1 MNENKTGKA
10 SAVLLKDR
18 NFRWMFSGAVVS
30 MLGDQFTLIALPWLV
45 LKMTNDPFALGIVL
59 ALVGIPR
66 ALFILIGGAMVD
78 RHSPKQ
84 VLMLSKYI
92 NTFLLGVLGMLVL
105 TGELQLWMV
114 YCMATAIGVASAFS
128 IPSAT
133 AMLPHVVAPAQ
144 LPMANSIMQG
154 IRQLTMAAGPV
165 LAGLLIAFSGISTSQ
180 ESADL
185 QGVGIAFLLDA
196 FSFALSAWTLHRVA
210 MRQNASP
217 EKPGKHA
224 HVLKSVY
231 EGLHFCWSDSSLRSL
246 FLYVA
251 AVGLFIIGPLQVAIP
266 ILATK
271 LGSAAAFGILMGAHG
286 AGTLVGM
293 IMSGAKPH
301 WRAGNLGSTILL
313 LDCLAGAL
321 FIPMGY
327 ISMTWQGIT
336 LLLLIGAFGGFV
348 QLAVLTWMQLR
359 VPLPM
364 MGRTMSLLMF
374 VFLGVAPVS
383 AAITGW
389 VMRSISLEQLF
400 VSCGASLIVIALIAF
415 VISPVRSISEK
426 RPTAAPGLETK

>member
-1 MNENKTGKA
+1 
-10 SAVLLKDR
+10 
-18 NFRWMFSGAVVS
+18 

-45 LKMTNDPFALGIVL
+45 LRMTNDPFALGIAL

-84 VLMLSKYI
+84 VLMLSKHV
-92 NTFLLGVLGMLVL
+92 NTLLLGVLGVLVL

-114 YCMATAIGVASAFS
+114 YCLAAVIGVASAFS

-133 AMLPHVVAPAQ
+133 AMLPHVVFPEQ
-144 LPMANSIMQG
+144 LPMANSVMQG
-154 IRQLTMAAGPV
+154 IRQLTMAAGPI
-165 LAGLLIAFSGISTSQ
+165 LAGLLIAFSGTGTLQ
-180 ESADL
+180 EAADL

-196 FSFALSAWTLHRVA
+196 FSFALSAWTLHHVA
-210 MRQNASP
+210 VRHNAPP
-217 EKPGKHA
+217 ETAGNHA

-231 EGLHFCWSDSSLRSL
+231 EGLQFCWRDSSLRSL

-251 AVGLFIIGPLQVAIP
+251 VVGLFIIGPLQVAIP
-266 ILATK
+266 VLASK
-271 LGSAAAFGILMGAHG
+271 LGSAAAFGLLMGAHG

-293 IMSGAKPH
+293 IMSGAKPN
-301 WRAGNLGSTILL
+301 WRARNLGSTMLL
-313 LDCLAGAL
+313 LDCLVGAL
-321 FIPMGY
+321 FIPLGY
-327 ISMTWQGIT
+327 IDMTWQGMA

-364 MGRTMSLLMF
+364 MGRAMSLLMF

-389 VMRSISLEQLF
+389 VMRGISLEQLF
-400 VSCGASLIVIALIAF
+400 VGCGALLIGIVLIAF
-415 VISPVRSISEK
+415 VTSPMRSISEI
-426 RPTAAPGLETK
+426 RPTAAPDLGTK

>member
-1 MNENKTGKA
+1 MNTKKTDKA
-10 SAVLLKDR
+10 PAVLLKDR

-45 LKMTNDPFALGIVL
+45 LKMTNDPFALGMVL

-84 VLMLSKYI
+84 VLMLSKYV
-92 NTFLLGVLGMLVL
+92 NTLLLGALGVLVL

-114 YCMATAIGVASAFS
+114 YCLAAAIGVASAFS

-133 AMLPHVVAPAQ
+133 AMLPHVVSPAQ

-165 LAGLLIAFSGISTSQ
+165 LAGLLIAFSGSSTP
-180 ESADL
+180 EVANL
-185 QGVGIAFLLDA
+185 QGVGIAFLLDG
-196 FSFALSAWTLHRVA
+196 FSFALSAWTLHRVF
-210 MRQNASP
+210 MRKDASP

-231 EGLHFCWSDSSLRSL
+231 EGLHFCWNDSSLRSL

-251 AVGLFIIGPLQVAIP
+251 AVSLFIIGPLQVATP
-266 ILATK
+266 VLATQ
-271 LGSAAAFGILMGAHG
+271 LGSAAAFGLLMGAHG

-293 IMSGAKPH
+293 ITSGVKPN

-327 ISMTWQGIT
+327 INMTWQGMA
-336 LLLLIGAFGGFV
+336 LLLLIGAFGGFI

-374 VFLGVAPVS
+374 VFMGIAPVS

-400 VSCGASLIVIALIAF
+400 VACGALLIGIVLIAF
-415 VISPVRSISEK
+415 VISPMRSISEI
-426 RPTAAPGLETK
+426 RPSTAPDLETK